1 MVTNKELV
9 FDDTEGVWSATF
21 LWTYNAITR
30 TIIASMVL
38 KQGDVETLKHTKWS
52 IESELRIW
60 FFRIIDIMVTI
71 AVARNFEYMIRELL
85 KLNKWLNDFH
95 FKPPTDTFG

>member
-1 MVTNKELV
+1 MPIQTILLYNHKNIIMVTNKELV

-38 KQGDVETLKHTKWS
+38 KQGDIETFK
-52 IESELRIW
+52 
-60 FFRIIDIMVTI
+60 
-71 AVARNFEYMIRELL
+71 YMI
-85 KLNKWLNDFH
+85 
-95 FKPPTDTFG
+95 